1 AAWSPL
7 GSSPPGPARLP
18 LTHTG
23 LQRAPCGCLFDPRV
37 FRIQWTTTDL
47 PPPATATLGQG
58 AASLPAA
65 ALWGP
70 GGCGA
75 PLAWAAPGTPQ
86 GQPQYLAPYEN
97 KRSGVAPAPLEL
109 PVSIPSYEDIE
120 GPLAKTNTCGMA
132 TPAGAPPGSDVPP
145 GPCADPHNQALG
157 EPVGELSQAA
167 PEKVALQEALVLL
180 DCSLDGVGVSQDAPS
195 RSSMPEDAGGTGAA
209 TPDRDFS
216 SLSLP
221 EELLTPDYCIP
232 ELSDIMLSLKIS
244 NVIGMEP
251 QEEPKHHGAPGT
263 RTDLGGREGHG
274 HTRQQGL
281 QGLRLEHHQRPL
293 QRGQGSVQSPS
304 KPQDHHSLPRVPPT
318 SAPESPALPH

>member
-1 AAWSPL
+1 MARPPMQLPLPGPWGPPAPQLFQPFGLPGTFYPRGSANLCHLPAQEQPFPAAWAPL
-7 GSSPPGPARLP
+7 AGGTPQAPQAPPA
-18 LTHTG
+18 G

-75 PLAWAAPGTPQ
+75 PPGLGSPRDPP
-86 GQPQYLAPYEN
+86 G
-97 KRSGVAPAPLEL
+97 
-109 PVSIPSYEDIE
+109 YEDIE

-251 QEEPKHHGAPGT
+251 QEEPWEDAGM
-263 RTDLGGREGHG
+263 DLPPSPPAVADKPRK
-274 HTRQQGL
+274 RQA
-281 QGLRLEHHQRPL
+281 
-293 QRGQGSVQSPS
+293 QSSLPMPPS
-304 KPQDHHSLPRVPPT
+304 KRR
-318 SAPESPALPH
+318 ALAANMGV

>member
-1 AAWSPL
+1 MARPPMQLPLPGPWGPPAPQLFQPFGLPGTFYPRGSANLCHLPAQEQPFPAAWAPL
-7 GSSPPGPARLP
+7 AGGTPQAPQAPPA
-18 LTHTG
+18 G

-157 EPVGELSQAA
+157 EPVGA
-167 PEKVALQEALVLL
+167 PCPRMLVA
-180 DCSLDGVGVSQDAPS
+180 
-195 RSSMPEDAGGTGAA
+195 TGAA

-251 QEEPKHHGAPGT
+251 QEEPWEDAGM
-263 RTDLGGREGHG
+263 DLPPSPPAVADKPRK
-274 HTRQQGL
+274 RQA
-281 QGLRLEHHQRPL
+281 
-293 QRGQGSVQSPS
+293 QSSLPMPPS
-304 KPQDHHSLPRVPPT
+304 KRR
-318 SAPESPALPH
+318 ALAANMGV

>member
-1 AAWSPL
+1 MAPQSALAPSPSPSHPSPRHFSHG
-7 GSSPPGPARLP
+7 GSASP
-18 LTHTG
+18 G

-75 PLAWAAPGTPQ
+75 PLAWAAPGPPRANHNTLHPTKIRGVGWPQ
-86 GQPQYLAPYEN
+86 PLWSCQCPSPATRTSTGHWP
-97 KRSGVAPAPLEL
+97 RSTRVARPPLQG
-109 PVSIPSYEDIE
+109 YEDIE
-120 GPLAKTNTCGMA
+120 GPLAKINTCGMA
-132 TPAGAPPGSDVPP
+132 TPAGAPPGSDIPP
-145 GPCADPHNQALG
+145 SPCADPHNQALG
-157 EPVGELSQAA
+157 EPVGELAA
-167 PEKVALQEALVLL
+167 PEKVALQEALVLS

-195 RSSMPEDAGGTGAA
+195 RTSMPEDAGGTGAA
-209 TPDRDFS
+209 TPGRDFS

-232 ELSDIMLSLKIS
+232 ELSDIMLSLEIF

-251 QEEPKHHGAPGT
+251 QEPWEDAGMGPATIPACRGRQAEEEAGAEAPCQC
-263 RTDLGGREGHG
+263 HPASA
-274 HTRQQGL
+274 GL
-281 QGLRLEHHQRPL
+281 LAANMG
-293 QRGQGSVQSPS
+293 V
-304 KPQDHHSLPRVPPT
+304 
-318 SAPESPALPH
+318 